1 VKRLLAAAALA
12 CASLALAGGATAL
25 PVVGASEDGT
35 KYAADGGATL
45 YATMKGLGLSSNRIS
60 VYYDFNNPTTV
71 QEKPFLDRVVPA
83 AQQAG
88 MQLVFAIYADPR
100 IPGGVTAIGQ
110 NPDAFCNYAALV
122 ARTYPSV
129 TKIIV
134 GNEPNQKR
142 FWQPQPHSG
151 TAFEP
156 VQAKCYDALKAVNP
170 AIDVIG
176 VGLSPRGNDQPTQV
190 NNASSSPVRFIY
202 DFAAAYRA
210 SGRTKPIF
218 DEFAFHCYP
227 NVNTDSV
234 SKGYQWPNIGC
245 INLDRLK
252 QALWDG
258 FNGTAQPTPPE
269 GGLAARA
276 VGATSSTIVIDE
288 TGWQVNVQGKPG
300 YSGSENVPTISDAT
314 QAQYYAQ
321 LVGIAA
327 CDPSITAFHFLYFLD
342 SANLADFQSGME
354 LVDGTPRASSAA
366 VQSAIGTGC
375 TRATT
380 SWRHSTTVAG
390 AKAKKG
396 IAPDGRPAIAV
407 NASEDFSYSIVV
419 TKNAKKATVKG
430 KGKAYVE
437 LDAVV
442 PPGFK
447 GGTAT
452 VKLSAWAN
460 PSRTTTL
467 TVAT

>member
-1 VKRLLAAAALA
+1 LLGVVASCCAALVCAGAAA
-12 CASLALAGGATAL
+12 SL
-25 PVVGASEDGT
+25 PIVGAAEDRT
-35 KYAADGGATL
+35 KYADDGGTAL
-45 YATMKGLGLSSNRIS
+45 FDTMKARGLSSNRIS
-60 VYYDFNNPTTV
+60 VYWNYQQPTV
-71 QEKPFLDRVVPA
+71 IQEQPFLSRVVDA
-83 AQQAG
+83 SQRAG
-88 MQLVFAIYADPR
+88 FQLVFAIYADPR
-100 IPGGVTAIGQ
+100 IPGGVTAVGQ
-110 NPDAFCNYAALV
+110 NPDAFCNYAALI
-122 ARTYPSV
+122 AATYPSV

-170 AIDVIG
+170 KIDVIG
-176 VGLSPRGNDQPTQV
+176 VGLSPRGNDQPTAV

-202 DFAAAYRA
+202 DFATAYRL
-210 SGRTKPIF
+210 SGRTKPLF

-245 INLDRLK
+245 INFNRLK

-258 FNGTAQPTPPE
+258 FNGTAQPTPLE
-269 GGLAARA
+269 
-276 VGATSSTIVIDE
+276 GATAVKAIGGGAATVVVDE
-288 TGWQVNVQGKPG
+288 TGWQAGVNGKPG
-300 YSGSENVPTISDAT
+300 YSGAENVPTISDT
-314 QAQYYAQ
+314 MQAQYYAQ

-342 SANLADFQSGME
+342 SASLADFQSGME
-354 LVDGTPRASSAA
+354 TVDGTPRASANA
-366 VQSAIGTGC
+366 VQNAIVSGC
-375 TRATT
+375 ARGRT

-396 IAPDGRPAIAV
+396 ISPRGKPAIAV
-407 NASEDFSYSIVV
+407 NATEDFSYSIVA
-419 TKNAKKATVKG
+419 TAKGKSATVKG
-430 KGKAYVE
+430 NGKAYVE
-437 LDAVV
+437 LDAVL

-447 GGTAT
+447 GGKAKVTL
-452 VKLSAWAN
+452 KAWAN
-460 PSRTTTL
+460 PSRTSTL